1 MAEKPDPK
9 DFVLSNLS
17 GETLVRNPGQIR
29 GYDFVID
36 NLSQCV
42 VYLLDYSAQITI
54 DDCTDCTFYIGPVEG
69 SVFFRDCANCRI
81 SVSVAQFRMKS
92 CKDCDV
98 YVFSNSDPS
107 IEYCSGLRFGPLNLS
122 YPRQDEHFRSA
133 KLSLDVDHWSQVFDF
148 NLADGAHWKILPPD
162 EWSEHVK
169 AVEGESNPINPV
181 DRHVTYGGS
190 ITTDIQVGAQS
201 QSEQLGEIQ
210 QFGFDTTQ
218 EQAEQMLEQ
227 GYAPMSDST
236 DPFGT
241 PSDPF
246 DAPQAADPFGA
257 PADPF
262 AAPSDP
268 FSAPPAADPFG
279 APPAADPFDAPP
291 VADPFGAPQG
301 APDASFMS
309 EQDEEEL
316 ERQRLRDAEYQ
327 ERMQALYQ
335 REEAERTEKD
345 SRRDAANGALKE
357 WAEQRVKAI
366 ETRKKTN
373 RDEEAV
379 RAEQKTKG
387 TTEKSWTRVVDM
399 IDFKAQTD
407 AKDRTRLRNVL
418 MAKKSEG

>member
-1 MAEKPDPK
+1 MGEKPDPK

-17 GETLVRNPGQIR
+17 GEEIVRNPGQIR
-29 GYDFVID
+29 GYDFVVD
-36 NLSQCV
+36 NLSKCTI
-42 VYLLDYSAQITI
+42 YLLDHSAQITI

-122 YPRQDEHFRSA
+122 YPKQDEHFRSA

-148 NLADGAHWKILPPD
+148 NLADGAHWTILPPD
-162 EWSEHVK
+162 EWSEHVR
-169 AVEGESNPINPV
+169 AVEGETNPVNPV

-190 ITTDIQVGAQS
+190 VTEEIKVGAES
-201 QSEQLGEIQ
+201 QSTQLGEIQ

-218 EQAEQMLEQ
+218 EQAEQMIEQ
-227 GYAPMSDST
+227 GYAPMNDSA
-236 DPFGT
+236 DPFGA

-246 DAPQAADPFGA
+246 GAAPSDPFAA

-262 AAPSDP
+262 AAPADP
-268 FSAPPAADPFG
+268 FGAPPAADPFG
-279 APPAADPFDAPP
+279 APPAADPFGTQTTAAP
-291 VADPFGAPQG
+291 VES
-301 APDASFMS
+301 SFIS
-309 EQDEEEL
+309 EQDEEDL

-327 ERMQALYQ
+327 DRMQALYQ

-345 SRRDAANGALKE
+345 SRRDAANEALKE
-357 WAEQRVKAI
+357 WAENREKAI
-366 ETRKKTN
+366 QTRKKIN
-373 RDEEAV
+373 ADSEAV
-379 RAEQKTKG
+379 FRDQKSKG
-387 TTEKSWTRVVDM
+387 TAEKSWTRVVDM
-399 IDFKAQTD
+399 IDFKAQTES
-407 AKDRTRLRNVL
+407 KDRTRLRNVL